1 MKKVRTELV
10 RIEKKLKAERDE
22 TAKVQ
27 IVTDE
32 YAAIMPELERGLSE
46 LDKFMKKVAFE
57 TDAQGAKFK
66 SRIKPIASV
75 LNKVMKRGKSLSGM
89 ADLVGGMILVDNTE
103 QAKAIFDKIKKKY
116 SSQALQ
122 TEEKT
127 KSGDDVFGY
136 HGTYHVDILMPGSDV
151 VGELQIMTKK
161 KLEVY
166 NGAAHKI
173 YNKYRDKDD
182 AAVRAKI
189 PAEQG
194 HMSRKLFSLGNK
206 SKKLR
211 EYIEALMNGTLN
223 ETKDFDKRPVSLDEV
238 ERENVASEYLTE
250 GMLDEHFI
258 SAPRIN
264 SAAVEKLLG
273 NPAKIL
279 VSTDGK
285 WVVSGTGDGIAVMS
299 SSKLGQAGTIDGV
312 EFKTGDTSMR
322 AAVVA
327 AFAKGVEAAV
337 KSDMA
342 KPMKVAATS
351 GFTFNPYA
359 MKNVKAYTKS
369 MPLRGSV
376 TVTDLIAMAAG
387 GMLKDSQGGSN
398 VVQSLYTVLTRGES
412 AFKVSASD
420 ATLVGYAASFKMD
433 ESMETQRYS
442 PSEL

>member
-89 ADLVGGMILVDNTE
+89 ADLVGGVILVDNTE

-161 KLEVY
+161 LEVY
-166 NGAAHKI
+166 KGAAHKI

-223 ETKDFDKRPVSLDEV
+223 EWTGNFQRGGTAGNARNARDDRKFTKQEEMEMADQSPVFRKYMTKDGWKFVCTIHAAARAFQRRLEFEFEQWKFIHDQVGAKLSAFTRWKAKDNFLLFYSRKLEQAYITEV
-238 ERENVASEYLTE
+238 FPDQKTV
-250 GMLDEHFI
+250 
-258 SAPRIN
+258 RIITILPKGKN
-264 SAAVEKLLG
+264 LV
-273 NPAKIL
+273 PA
-279 VSTDGK
+279 
-285 WVVSGTGDGIAVMS
+285 GTGKVLVETYGELDVIS
-299 SSKLGQAGTIDGV
+299 IDW
-312 EFKTGDTSMR
+312 KT
-322 AAVVA
+322 
-327 AFAKGVEAAV
+327 
-337 KSDMA
+337 
-342 KPMKVAATS
+342 
-351 GFTFNPYA
+351 
-359 MKNVKAYTKS
+359 
-369 MPLRGSV
+369 
-376 TVTDLIAMAAG
+376 
-387 GMLKDSQGGSN
+387 
-398 VVQSLYTVLTRGES
+398 
-412 AFKVSASD
+412 
-420 ATLVGYAASFKMD
+420 
-433 ESMETQRYS
+433 
-442 PSEL
+442 

>member
-1 MKKVRTELV
+1 M
-10 RIEKKLKAERDE
+10 
-22 TAKVQ
+22 
-27 IVTDE
+27 
-32 YAAIMPELERGLSE
+32 
-46 LDKFMKKVAFE
+46 
-57 TDAQGAKFK
+57 
-66 SRIKPIASV
+66 
-75 LNKVMKRGKSLSGM
+75 
-89 ADLVGGMILVDNTE
+89 
-103 QAKAIFDKIKKKY
+103 
-116 SSQALQ
+116 
-122 TEEKT
+122 
-127 KSGDDVFGY
+127 
-136 HGTYHVDILMPGSDV
+136 
-151 VGELQIMTKK
+151 
-161 KLEVY
+161 
-166 NGAAHKI
+166 
-173 YNKYRDKDD
+173 
-182 AAVRAKI
+182 
-189 PAEQG
+189 
-194 HMSRKLFSLGNK
+194 
-206 SKKLR
+206 
-211 EYIEALMNGTLN
+211 N

-299 SSKLGQAGTIDGV
+299 SSKLGQAVTIDGV

-387 GMLKDSQGGSN
+387 GMLKDSRGGSN

-433 ESMETQRYS
+433 ESKFTAKKAGKVSTTAPEGLTMGGKVPRVGDWVTGSLHYSMLSGADAYQIVGFEGKSTVVAQEFKMKDVSKDGHTRVLALSSEKIGQPVKLRVGKSGGIKNGSINLHLVTKNDAEVNGIRYTGS
-442 PSEL
+442 MYD